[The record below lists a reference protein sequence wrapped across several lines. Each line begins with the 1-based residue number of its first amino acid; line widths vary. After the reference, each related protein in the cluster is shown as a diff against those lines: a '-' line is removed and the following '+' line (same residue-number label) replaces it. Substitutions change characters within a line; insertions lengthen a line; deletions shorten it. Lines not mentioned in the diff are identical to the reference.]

1 MGFLNIMDKEARR
14 EVVELSEALLNVS
27 IICFGRGTRVFFFFF
42 FFREIA
48 TVKETLERGKWL

>member
-1 MGFLNIMDKEARR
+1 MDKEARR

-42 FFREIA
+42 FFFREIA